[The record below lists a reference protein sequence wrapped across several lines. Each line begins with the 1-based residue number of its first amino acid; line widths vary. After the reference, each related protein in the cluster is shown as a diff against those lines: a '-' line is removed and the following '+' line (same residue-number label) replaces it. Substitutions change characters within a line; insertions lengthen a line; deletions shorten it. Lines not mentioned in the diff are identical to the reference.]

1 MVDAFANAFVVVV
14 AAAAT
19 DRLST
24 LMIVDAFVVV
34 VAAAATDRCL
44 PPLMRIGGACM
55 HARALFVRELDSH
68 SISRVAPPG
77 AADRQRIAL
86 QADQGAASRLC
97 TKMKLAS

>member
-1 MVDAFANAFVVVV
+1 MVVVDAFVVVV

-24 LMIVDAFVVV
+24 LMIVDAFVV

-86 QADQGAASRLC
+86 QADQGATSRLC